1 MSRNHILFIGALLW
15 TAVAVDTIVHLALGE
30 WIAPAIAAVLAVAF
44 IAWRRARR
52 PAAEAA

>member
-1 MSRNHILFIGALLW
+1 MSRNHILFIGAVLW
-15 TAVAVDTIVHLALGE
+15 TAVAVDTIVHLA
-30 WIAPAIAAVLAVAF
+30 AVLAVAI